1 MDNIP
6 IKPQSTIEIRWE
18 GLPLVLSVEQVAEL
32 VDVGTQQI
40 YDLSRTKDFPAR
52 RFGRIIKI
60 SRDALR
66 QWMGEDIHKPMDGG
80 WQDESN
86 TMSLVRQTPGR
97 I

>member
-1 MDNIP
+1 MEKIQSET
-6 IKPQSTIEIRWE
+6 QSTLEIRWE
-18 GLPLVLSVEQVAEL
+18 SLPLVLSVEQVAEL

-86 TMSLVRQTPGR
+86 TMSLVRQTAGR

>member
-6 IKPQSTIEIRWE
+6 IKPQSTIELRWE
-18 GLPLVLSVEQVAEL
+18 SLPLVLSVEQVAEL

-66 QWMGEDIHKPMDGG
+66 QWMGEDIHKPVDGG